1 MQMSFLQARQALD
14 GQSHLY
20 GLWLLHGDEPLLQER
35 FLHKAVQIFK
45 DCHQSV
51 SHLQVS
57 TPKDWALVLS
67 TLLSGSLFGEGNA
80 VILSGK
86 QKCRA
91 DELKALEQI
100 AQSPQDCLIYCLPK
114 QDKKAQ
120 NTPLFQLFLQHG
132 TVVDCHIYDEKGRAA
147 FLKDEATRF
156 GLSLNESD
164 WQLLLSDTEANTLAG
179 YQTLWRLSFLGDDH
193 LKDALVSDYHFSVYV
208 LAEAY
213 LAQDTKRAMKI
224 LAHLKNTNQA
234 PSLVLWA
241 LAKEI
246 RTLLSLR
253 HLSYD
258 QAGVWQKKIPLYRN
272 ALAQK
277 LADNSQLDT
286 LYAIDKAIKGLD
298 DTNPWQ
304 ALERLLL
311 TPNQRGD

>member
-1 MQMSFLQARQALD
+1 MQLPFLQARQALD
-14 GQSHLY
+14 DQSGLQ

-35 FLHKAVQIFK
+35 FLHKALQIFK
-45 DCHQSV
+45 ECNQSV
-51 SHLQVS
+51 SHLQLS
-57 TPKDWALVLS
+57 APKDWASVLG
-67 TLLSGSLFGEGNA
+67 TLLSGSLFGGGNA

-86 QKCRA
+86 QKCRP
-91 DELKALEQI
+91 DELQALAQI

-120 NTPLFQLFLQHG
+120 NTPLFQLFLQQG
-132 TVVDCHIYDEKGRAA
+132 TVVDCHIYDEKSRAA
-147 FLKDEATRF
+147 FLKDEAARF
-156 GLSLNESD
+156 GLNLSPSD

-193 LKDALVSDYHFSVYV
+193 LKDALVSDYSFSVYA
-208 LAEAY
+208 LADAY
-213 LAQDTKRAMKI
+213 LAQDKERAIKI
-224 LAHLKNTNQA
+224 LFHLKNTNQA

-258 QAGVWQKKIPLYRN
+258 QAGVWQKKIPLYRS
-272 ALAQK
+272 ALAADM
-277 LADNSQLDT
+277 ADNAQIDK

-298 DTNPWQ
+298 ATNPWQ
-304 ALERLLL
+304 ALEQLILNPKSDGL
-311 TPNQRGD
+311 